1 MFLSF
6 KYVSIT
12 YYSLV
17 WMTTGYVFIR
27 RKSRERKTENA
38 MRSPTSLHFPVGR
51 FGVFGG
57 WIWIVFFDSPVQK
70 CSTYLN
76 IGVILLVY
84 QYKWEVLIFCCMPSG
99 AIPPHWWVVEVNS
112 GPFCYNFDLY
122 GRWIVRRV
130 WPDPFFCITLTSSTV
145 EMHFIHIICPWFC
158 LASLWE

>member
-17 WMTTGYVFIR
+17 WVTTGYVFIR

-57 WIWIVFFDSPVQK
+57 WIWIVFFDSPVKK

-84 QYKWEVLIFCCMPSG
+84 QYKLEVLIFFVACQVEQFHPSG
-99 AIPPHWWVVEVNS
+99 ELLKSILAHFAIILTFMA
-112 GPFCYNFDLY
+112 GGLA
-122 GRWIVRRV
+122 V
-130 WPDPFFCITLTSSTV
+130 WSDPFFCITLTSSTV